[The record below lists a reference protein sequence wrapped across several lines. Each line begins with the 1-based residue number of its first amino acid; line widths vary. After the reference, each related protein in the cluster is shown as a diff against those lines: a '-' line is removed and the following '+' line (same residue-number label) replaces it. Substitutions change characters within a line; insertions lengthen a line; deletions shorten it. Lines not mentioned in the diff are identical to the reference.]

1 MSIFVVISLFR
12 ETRQKYGK
20 LSNCKLQL
28 YPKPT
33 HPTTLTVNPYS
44 EFSRFFY
51 CMFYM
56 QSFPGF
62 THMYYL
68 FKFPH
73 MYYSFSGFNQTVRY
87 IFPYFPNLQSCQNLT
102 PDQPKIDSHFSISF
116 PFFNPKFIVFQ
127 VIGSCPTLIVQRQGW
142 EYGGK
147 IQPV

>member
-1 MSIFVVISLFR
+1 MAFSGMTETLVSNKAQPWVRRKWERYSHISQSITNYPLLLGAFR
-12 ETRQKYGK
+12 ETRHLYGK

-68 FKFPH
+68 FKFPR
-73 MYYSFSGFNQTVRY
+73 MYYSFPGFNQTVRY
-87 IFPYFPNLQSCQNLT
+87 IFPDFPNL
-102 PDQPKIDSHFSISF
+102 
-116 PFFNPKFIVFQ
+116 
-127 VIGSCPTLIVQRQGW
+127 
-142 EYGGK
+142 
-147 IQPV
+147 